1 MANIS
6 ELHYSNA
13 YSNATG
19 VSEFLE
25 VTLLPG
31 EDPADFTVAFYQANG
46 DFGIAVALTDPDVIV
61 ATDAATGRGFY
72 QISEDDFPILLTDPD
87 GGGSTNYEAYA
98 LVDTSTVPGTVV
110 QFLDIGGGTTNI
122 TADGGPADGAVSSNI
137 PVPTGPNA
145 ATYSIQFL
153 PGDPGTPI
161 YEPLTEGGPVICFCA
176 GAMIA
181 TPDGPRAVEEL
192 QRGDLVQLETGGA
205 AQIRWTGHRH
215 VTADEVRRD
224 RRLRPV
230 RVAAGSLGPGQP
242 ERDLWVS
249 QQHRFLVRG
258 PIAERVFGRKAVL
271 VRARD
276 MIALD
281 GVAISDAAAPVDY
294 HHFAIASHGC
304 VIANGAVAETLFPGP
319 MALAALTAE
328 ARAELIALFGAD
340 ELARLHADTP
350 IPPVAGRRAR
360 RMIARHAAN
369 NKPLVTPA

>member
-13 YSNATG
+13 YSNASG

-31 EDPADFTVAFYQANG
+31 EDPADFTVAFYQADG
-46 DFGIAVALTDPDVIV
+46 SFGIAIPLNDPDVIV
-61 ATDAATGRGFY
+61 TTDPGTGRGYY

-110 QFLDIGGGTTNI
+110 NFFDIGGGTQNI
-122 TADGGPADGAVSSNI
+122 TASGGPADGATSTNI

-161 YEPLTEGGPVICFCA
+161 YEPLTEGGPVVCFRAGTLIDTPA
-176 GAMIA
+176 GA
-181 TPDGPRAVEEL
+181 RAVETL
-192 QRGDLVQLETGGA
+192 GIGDAVTLESGEA
-205 AQIRWTGHRH
+205 AQIRWSAHRH
-215 VTADEVRRD
+215 IPAGDIRRH
-224 RRLRPV
+224 RNLRPV
-230 RVAAGSLGPGQP
+230 CIAAGSLGPNQP
-242 ERDLWVS
+242 AQDLWVS

-258 PIAERVFGRKAVL
+258 PIAERVFGEASVL

-276 MIALD
+276 MTALP
-281 GVAISDAAAPVDY
+281 GVTISDRVEPVDY
-294 HHFAIASHGC
+294 HHFAIPSHGC
-304 VIANGAVAETLFPGP
+304 VIANGAVAETLYPGP

-328 ARAELIALFGAD
+328 ARAELVAMFGDD
-340 ELARLHADTP
+340 ELARLRQRAP

-360 RMIARHAAN
+360 RMIERHAAN
-369 NKPLVTPA
+369 NKPLVMRG